1 MSSRSTTVS
10 AVTAH
15 AQVLNTQAVTDF
27 FTQLK
32 TLTSTAGFNLTL
44 VVYEENTKLQNQLKC
59 KDDQITKVENEMSER
74 DKKKEWPAS
83 IIASSKVYLIHKYQS
98 NETLFRLFIRV
109 V

>member
-1 MSSRSTTVS
+1 MSSRNTTVS